1 MKIIFYSDSKY
12 EYQAN
17 ALIESINLNV
27 DEDVQM
33 IYYTIGF
40 ESSLCGKNLI
50 KRVYPIDLSKKNF
63 EFYKP
68 SIMLD
73 AIDTFGD
80 GDYLFLDTDILVGKK
95 FSIEKLKNENDFPMF
110 PTGVWEFPFFWVNE
124 VIYDE
129 SRLMKYMGVDKR
141 SMMYIYSCLC
151 SFNEKCR
158 DVILEWKSVCDNQFL
173 INSQNLYFPFKDE
186 TPINVILWR
195 RGIDKNLGRIFLNNH
210 EYDKIVLSEENKFNK
225 DIVIDY
231 FNKAEEI
238 YLDEIIFYHGVKEKE
253 TLDQLIDYFKNKKES

>member
-12 EYQAN
+12 EYQAS

-27 DEDVQM
+27 YDDVQM

-40 ESSLCGKNLI
+40 ESSLCEKNLT
-50 KRVYPIDLSKKNF
+50 KRVYPIDISKKNF

-73 AIDTFGD
+73 AIDTFGT

-110 PTGVWEFPFFWVNE
+110 PLGVWEFPFIIVNDI
-124 VIYDE
+124 IYDE
-129 SRLMKYMGVDKR
+129 SGLMKYMGVDKR
-141 SMMYIYSCLC
+141 SMIYIYSCLC

-173 INSQNLYFPFKDE
+173 TCDIKYYLPFKDE

-195 RGIDKNLGRIFLNNH
+195 RRIDKNLGKIFLNTH
-210 EYDKIVLSEENKFNK
+210 EYDKIVLSEENQLNK
-225 DIVIDY
+225 DTRLS
-231 FNKAEEI
+231 FENELEEFV
-238 YLDEIIFYHGVKEKE
+238 LDEIIFYHGVKDKDELVKTIE
-253 TLDQLIDYFKNKKES
+253 YFKNKKES